1 MRTQKALGLILACAV
16 TAMALLGAST
26 ASAET
31 TALCKK
37 HENPCAAANIYT
49 GHIEAVAVNPK
60 LLTSLTTIQCKK
72 ALFLGNAL
80 GLANPLIIH
89 VEKFEF
95 FDDCLTAGE
104 DPCEFKSLEL
114 GLALLLR
121 TGSNLG
127 TLTLHN
133 TKILVSCPMEFIDCV
148 YGGLPIFHMEGSP
161 TQETLATI
169 LTNEVLWEHG
179 ESVFC
184 PMEAKL
190 DATYKVTLPDPIV
203 ISS

>member
-1 MRTQKALGLILACAV
+1 VRTLKAIGLILTCAI
-16 TAMALLGAST
+16 TAVAFLGAST

-49 GHIEAVAVNPK
+49 GHIEAVAENPK
-60 LLTSLTTIQCKK
+60 LLTNAGTIQCKK

-80 GLANPLIIH
+80 GLASPLIIH
-89 VEKFEF
+89 VEKFDF
-95 FDDCLTAGE
+95 FDDCLTAAGS
-104 DPCEFKSLEL
+104 PCEFHSLEL

-121 TGSNLG
+121 TASNLG
-127 TLTLHN
+127 TLTIHD
-133 TKILVSCPMEFIDCV
+133 TKVLLSCPEEFVHCIF
-148 YGGLPIFHMEGSP
+148 GGLPVFHMEGSP
-161 TQETLATI
+161 TKETLASI
-169 LTNEVLWEHG
+169 QANEVPWEHG
-179 ESVFC
+179 EEMLC

-190 DATYKVTLPDPIV
+190 DANYKVTLPDPIV